1 MAKVHGKTLDEID
14 NPLERAVFE
23 ASYRSRRQR
32 ARRLLAALTLG
43 AWHTI
48 RGLLFLWPIW
58 LTGLAVPTLADGP
71 GIFPAI
77 FFLVPGVAI
86 ALLILARGIR
96 ADYRRKVAGRL
107 LERGVFT
114 RMLRY

>member
-1 MAKVHGKTLDEID
+1 MQQGRSRKLEDID

-43 AWHTI
+43 AWHTV

-58 LTGLAVPTLADGP
+58 LAGLLLLVRDPGGPQALVLLSIFLPGFAISLA
-71 GIFPAI
+71 ILFR
-77 FFLVPGVAI
+77 GV
-86 ALLILARGIR
+86 RD
-96 ADYRRKVAGRL
+96 DYRRKVAGRL
-107 LERGVFT
+107 LERDIFT
-114 RMLRY
+114 IVLR